1 MDVNNFQLVWVRIQL
16 DVTRRFSLTSPVA
29 SNDSMLLTCMLIWDY
44 GDECE
49 ECVREDHA
57 GTLDM
62 ALGRD

>member
-1 MDVNNFQLVWVRIQL
+1 LRIQL

-29 SNDSMLLTCMLIWDY
+29 SNDSMLLTCVLIWDY